1 MRPRLLSLRAFDA
14 DGMMKAADVAPGT
27 AIEKLIDQMFAN
39 PGTAFLHIHN
49 AKPGCYAA
57 RVDRA

>member
-1 MRPRLLSLRAFDA
+1 
-14 DGMMKAADVAPGT
+14 VAPGT
-27 AIEKLIDQMFAN
+27 AIEKFIEQMLAD
-39 PGTAFLHIHN
+39 PAIAFLHVHN